1 MNEKFMKVIKIAI
14 PTLTVILIAS
24 QLFGAPAT
32 TQDETLN
39 LIQNNEQI
47 EIEIAVPKDEEQ
59 GTEHQLTWIQLY
71 DLDNYQDTLR
81 TPMEHAANQG
91 YYINPEMKEGVFYHN
106 ELSGMN
112 IIKNNTLMEV
122 LDSRYSGSDAIIRE
136 ETIEAFADAAY
147 NTYADLEEDDTMT
160 NFYMAINGYFNL
172 LPDAEPAYANPNST
186 LTRAEF
192 MALLMRAETKVDSNI
207 TINSDFEEA
216 VGESQYNLYAQALEK
231 DSYLNLSDGSLNEK
245 TYNGTISRAEAI
257 YMLMNHL
264 CTESLAKFD
273 VSNYEVEFTDV
284 KDGGDIA
291 TKQGFAGKNYANSY
305 ALSYFINNPD
315 DGVPSDIY
323 KAIAF
328 ADSKGYLDDE
338 VRADEGIT
346 KAEAIELLMHVYRW
360 EAASNLS
367 QSNSTETPSDTE
379 INTEQDSNTEVEDNT
394 PSTPEDTTNP
404 GNTTDTETETPSHP
418 SGMTPNSQGII
429 ILDEDTNGDG
439 LLSRAEAG
447 ADGFDYYK
455 VCYNPD
461 NTTYLV
467 NIFDGSIVHLLESFT
482 DAMGEQSIY
491 AGRTPEDTEWIENH
505 RFDYLKENP

>member
-1 MNEKFMKVIKIAI
+1 
-14 PTLTVILIAS
+14 
-24 QLFGAPAT
+24 
-32 TQDETLN
+32 
-39 LIQNNEQI
+39 
-47 EIEIAVPKDEEQ
+47 
-59 GTEHQLTWIQLY
+59 
-71 DLDNYQDTLR
+71 
-81 TPMEHAANQG
+81 
-91 YYINPEMKEGVFYHN
+91 
-106 ELSGMN
+106 
-112 IIKNNTLMEV
+112 
-122 LDSRYSGSDAIIRE
+122 
-136 ETIEAFADAAY
+136 
-147 NTYADLEEDDTMT
+147 
-160 NFYMAINGYFNL
+160 MAINGYFNL
-172 LPDAEPAYANPNST
+172 LPDAEPSYANPNST

-284 KDGGDIA
+284 KDGGDIVS
-291 TKQGFAGKNYANSY
+291 KQGYADKKYANSY

-315 DGVPSDIY
+315 EGAPSDIY

-367 QSNSTETPSDTE
+367 QSNSTKTPSDTE

-439 LLSRAEAG
+439 LLSKQEAL
-447 ADGFDYYK
+447 ADGLVYYK

-482 DAMGEQSIY
+482 DAMGGQSIY
-491 AGRTPEDTEWIENH
+491 AGSTPEDTEWIENH